1 MIELSPSLLAA
12 NFYNLQNDI
21 EKLNENNVR
30 FLHLDV
36 MDGNFVPNISYG
48 PDIIKQLRPHTKMIF
63 DTHLMIERPEK
74 YIDVFADAG
83 CDIITIHPES
93 TKHVHRVIQQ
103 IKSHGL
109 KAGVVLNPHTHENVL
124 EYIIKDIDLI
134 LVMSVNPGFGG
145 QSFIDSS
152 IEKIKNIRKMID
164 EHNPDIILEIDG
176 GVKIQNVKEVLD
188 AGANLI
194 VSGSGVFNNDGIE
207 KNVQEFQKIFDEYR
221 K

>member
-145 QSFIDSS
+145 QSFIDST

>member
-124 EYIIKDIDLI
+124 EYIIRDIDLI

-145 QSFIDSS
+145 QSFIDST